1 MKNTF
6 RLLFIFF
13 TFVFSTHVFAQDKKP
28 KVALVLS
35 GGGAKG
41 IAHIPVLQALDSLGI
56 VPDLIIG
63 TSMGSVVGGLYA
75 MGYSGDSIAN
85 IANNANWNNLLTGD
99 IPLTKVSAE
108 EKGEFKKY
116 LIELDIV
123 NWSPKLKSSLLRDQ
137 NLREFLS
144 LLTFPVYNINNFD
157 DLSIPFRAMT
167 TDIVNGK
174 EVILDKGSLS
184 FAMRASM
191 SVPSVFQPV
200 VYKNTLL
207 VDGGIL
213 NNFPTDVAKAM
224 GADIIIGSTVGD
236 GMLPKN
242 KLDNMTALLVQ
253 SSMLSSNLKVKKNK
267 EICDI
272 LIDHVPYLEY
282 STGDFNKSKEIFKEG
297 EFATNNNLSALV
309 KLSKKLKKYK
319 QKVHKVPYAKKKVL
333 LDTIIFKDISKGN
346 YEVAKERTEIE
357 SHKEYSAKELIA
369 GVNRAIGTRMFSKIT
384 YESYVDGDQLGLQ
397 LNFFE
402 YSKNQL
408 KGSFHY
414 DTYRGGG
421 IVVNY
426 TGRNIL
432 GKASRILVS
441 LDIAEQPR
449 ARLQYQKIFG
459 KHKTWWLRSEA
470 TGELLIQEVFENGI
484 KIENI
489 KQNYFQFN
497 NQINKNINSLYS
509 YVGIGIDYEITNLK
523 PKFDPNLVNNFFGL
537 KKYNFNT
544 IEINAN
550 YTYNS
555 LNKVLFPTKGTYVKG
570 LISRSIHNA
579 VYVEPIDEN
588 SPSIDGFTN
597 SFSKLNLSFEKR
609 VVFAKKITGILKGT
623 TNFIFEDTLKSNEI
637 SFNEYGYAG
646 KYSLGGY
653 IPNNRSRS
661 YLFAGLHEDEL
672 TVNQFMKITLALQ
685 LNPINKV
692 YVVPHVNIASVGF
705 TTFDDYIEDAF
716 SPKGDWE
723 DKMETSMLMSAGAT
737 FSYNSLLGP
746 VNFDISYLNGVDKLR
761 LFFSIGLLFNA
772 SN

>member
-13 TFVFSTHVFAQDKKP
+13 MFVVSTHVFAQDKKP

-41 IAHIPVLQALDSLGI
+41 IAHIPVLQVLDSLGI

-85 IANNANWNNLLTGD
+85 IANNTNWDNLLTGD
-99 IPLTKVSAE
+99 IPLNKVSTE
-108 EKGEFKKY
+108 EKSEFKKY
-116 LIELDIV
+116 LIKMDVV
-123 NWSPKLKSSLLRDQ
+123 NWSPKLNPSLLRDQ

-174 EVILDKGSLS
+174 EVILGKGSLS
-184 FAMRASM
+184 LAMRASM

-213 NNFPTDVAKAM
+213 NNFPTDVAKHM
-224 GADIIIGSTVGD
+224 GADIIIGSTVGG

-242 KLDNMTALLVQ
+242 KLDNMSALLVQ

-297 EFATNNNLSALV
+297 EIATNNNLSSLI
-309 KLSKKLKKYK
+309 KLSKTLKKYK
-319 QKVHKVPYAKKKVL
+319 QRVHKVPDAKNKIL
-333 LDTIIFKDISKGN
+333 LDTIIFKNISIGN
-346 YEVAKERTEIE
+346 YEVAKERTDIE
-357 SHKEYSAKELIA
+357 PHKKYSAKELVA
-369 GVNRAIGTRMFSKIT
+369 GVNRAIGTRMFSKIN
-384 YESYVDGDQLGLQ
+384 YKSFIENNQLGLQ

-402 YSKNQL
+402 YSKNQF
-408 KGSFHY
+408 KGSLHY

-432 GKASRILVS
+432 GKSSRLLVT

-459 KHKTWWLRSEA
+459 THKNWWFQSEA
-470 TGELLIQEVFENGI
+470 IGELLIQEVFEDGI

-509 YVGIGIDYEITNLK
+509 YVGVGIDYELTNLR
-523 PKFDPNLVNNFFGL
+523 PKFDPDLVGNFFGL

-555 LNKVLFPTKGTYVKG
+555 LNKVFFSTKGTYFKG
-570 LISRSIHNA
+570 SVSRSIHNTI
-579 VYVEPIDEN
+579 YIEPIDEN

-609 VVFAKKITGILKGT
+609 VGFTKKIIGILKGT
-623 TNFIFEDTLKSNEI
+623 TNFIYEDTLKSNEV
-637 SFNEYGYAG
+637 SFDEYGYAG

-672 TVNQFMKITLALQ
+672 TVNQFMKLTLALQ
-685 LNPINKV
+685 LNPINKI
-692 YVVPHVNIASVGF
+692 YVVPHFNIASVGF
-705 TTFDDYIEDAF
+705 TNFDNYIDDAF
-716 SPKGDWE
+716 FPKGDWE
-723 DKMETSMLMSAGAT
+723 DKMETSLLMSAGAT

-746 VNFDISYLNGVDKLR
+746 VNFDISYINDVDKLR
-761 LFFSIGLLFNA
+761 LYFSLGFLFNS

>member
-6 RLLFIFF
+6 KLVFIFF
-13 TFVFSTHVFAQDKKP
+13 TFTFSKQVFAQDEKP

-85 IANNANWNNLLTGD
+85 IANNANWDYLLAGD
-99 IPLTKVSAE
+99 IPLNEVSVE
-108 EKGEFKKY
+108 EKSEFKKY
-116 LIELDIV
+116 LIELDLV
-123 NWSPKLKSSLLRDQ
+123 NWSPKLNTSLLRDQ
-137 NLREFLS
+137 NLREFLT
-144 LLTFPVYNINNFD
+144 LLTFPVYDIDNFD
-157 DLSIPFRAMT
+157 DFSIPFRAMT

-184 FAMRASM
+184 LAMRASM
-191 SVPSVFQPV
+191 SIPSIFQPV
-200 VYKNTLL
+200 AYKNTLL

-213 NNFPTDVAKAM
+213 NNFPTDIAKAM
-224 GADIIIGSTVGD
+224 GADIIIGSEVGS
-236 GMLPKN
+236 GMLPKD
-242 KLDNMTALLVQ
+242 KLDNMSSILFQT
-253 SSMLSSNLKVKKNK
+253 SMLSSNLKIKKNN
-267 EICDI
+267 EICDV
-272 LIDHVPYLEY
+272 LIDHTPYIDY
-282 STGDFNKSKEIFKEG
+282 STSDFNKSKEIFKEG
-297 EFATNNNLSALV
+297 DIATNNKLSALV
-309 KLSKKLKKYK
+309 ELSKTLKKYK
-319 QKVHKVPYAKKKVL
+319 QRVHKIELAKETII
-333 LDTIIFKDISKGN
+333 LDTIIFKGISKRN
-346 YEVAKERTEIE
+346 YDITKETTKLEP
-357 SHKEYSAKELIA
+357 HNAYSAKELIA
-369 GVNRAIGTRMFSKIT
+369 GINRALGTRMFSKIT
-384 YESYVDGDQLGLQ
+384 YHSFIEDDQLGLQ

-408 KGSFHY
+408 KGSLHY

-421 IVVNY
+421 IVINY

-432 GKASRILVS
+432 GKSSRLLVT

-449 ARLQYQKIFG
+449 AKLQYQKIFG
-459 KHKTWWLRSEA
+459 KYKNWWFKSEA
-470 TGELLIQEVFENGI
+470 IGELLIQEVFEDEI

-497 NQINKNINSLYS
+497 NQINKNINSLFS
-509 YVGIGIDYEITNLK
+509 YVGVGIDYELTNLR
-523 PKFDPNLVNNFFGL
+523 PRFNPDLVGNFFGL

-544 IEINAN
+544 IEITAN

-555 LNKVLFPTKGTYVKG
+555 LNKVFFSTKGTYFKG
-570 LISRSIHNA
+570 SVSRSIHNA
-579 VYVEPIDEN
+579 IHIEPIDKN
-588 SPSIDGFTN
+588 SPLIDGFTN
-597 SFSKLNLSFEKR
+597 GFSKLNLSFEKR
-609 VVFAKKITGILKGT
+609 FGFTKKITGILKGT
-623 TNFIFEDTLKSNEI
+623 TNFIYEDTLKSNEI

-685 LNPINKV
+685 LNPINNI
-692 YVVPHVNIASVGF
+692 YVVPHFNFASVGF
-705 TTFDDYIEDAF
+705 TNFDNYIEDAF
-716 SPKGDWE
+716 FPKGDWE
-723 DKMETSMLMSAGAT
+723 DKIETSMLMSAGAT

-746 VNFDISYLNGVDKLR
+746 VNFDISYINGVDKLR
-761 LFFSIGLLFNA
+761 LYFSLGFLFNA